1 MEAKNIEQK
10 EIRPINGY
18 LMLILIV
25 AAWVCGIG
33 ILMLGARSSNGILI
47 GVGIVGIILIP
58 FLCYG
63 LKIVNPNEA
72 MVLTLFGNYYGTI
85 LKEGFYFVNPFSSS
99 FNPTEPG
106 KSGIKKTVSLKSVT
120 LNNGIQKVNDV
131 LGNPVIVGAVEKG
144 CGKKRGG
151 IRWTAIP
158 ALRRCT
164 ICLWIMWIIRR
175 GVNTSEV
182 C

>member
-1 MEAKNIEQK
+1 
-10 EIRPINGY
+10 
-18 LMLILIV
+18 MLILIV
-25 AAWVCGIG
+25 AAWFCEIG
-33 ILMLGARSSNGILI
+33 VLAFGAQSSNGILI
-47 GVGIVGIILIP
+47 GVGTAGIILIP
-58 FLCYG
+58 LLCYG

-131 LGNPVIVGAVEKG
+131 LGNPVIIGAVVIWKVANPT
-144 CGKKRGG
+144 KRSSTWKTT
-151 IRWTAIP
+151 RNFCPFRPIP
-158 ALRRCT
+158 PSVISR
-164 ICLWIMWIIRR
+164 
-175 GVNTSEV
+175 
-182 C
+182 